1 MADRT
6 FDITLDPAL
15 AYLIADLSREYA
27 AEGDGLYPNDDED
40 LDNNEED
47 DPILEA
53 ERRTD
58 DGSPESTDPVENELR
73 DIIEGLNVDAQ
84 KDLLALIW
92 LGRDDGTPEDW
103 HRVRRQATE
112 TPHLHVAQYVEET
125 PLASDYLRSGLA
137 NLGYEDDR

>member
-27 AEGDGLYPNDDED
+27 VEGDGLYPNDDED
-40 LDNNEED
+40 LGNNEED
-47 DPILEA
+47 GPIL
-53 ERRTD
+53 
-58 DGSPESTDPVENELR
+58 
-73 DIIEGLNVDAQ
+73 DAQ